1 MGDSLHSSEGC
12 PEDSQDQGGARR
24 QESDGA
30 RWLQESL
37 APPPVPPGE
46 YSQLA
51 GDTGPLESG
60 LLPIKH

>member
-12 PEDSQDQGGARR
+12 PEDSQEQGGGRGQESEGARR
-24 QESDGA
+24 
-30 RWLQESL
+30 LQESL

-46 YSQLA
+46 YSQLS
-51 GDTGPLESG
+51 GDTWPLESG

>member
-12 PEDSQDQGGARR
+12 PEDSQEQGGARG
-24 QESDGA
+24 QESEGA
-30 RWLQESL
+30 RRLQESL

-46 YSQLA
+46 YSQLS
-51 GDTGPLESG
+51 GDTWPLESG